1 MNKKLLFVVLVCGL
15 AILLSTFIA
24 AAQKSSRIDP
34 ANFVN
39 GIDNR
44 FFPLRPG
51 TTFYYVG
58 TKDGVPTTN
67 VTFVTHQ
74 TKRILGV
81 RTTVV
86 LDRAYDNG
94 ILAEDTLDWY
104 AQDAQGNVMY
114 FGEDTKELD
123 ANGNVISTEG
133 TWMAGVN
140 GAQPGIIMEAN
151 PAVHDRYQQEFAA
164 GVAEDMA
171 LVLSLDESAC
181 VIYGCFDN
189 LLLTKEWAHIDP
201 GTSEVKYYAEN
212 VGFVLG
218 NATRHGNEHTEL
230 VNITTPYR
238 T

>member
-1 MNKKLLFVVLVCGL
+1 MKKKHLLALAICGL
-15 AILLSTFIA
+15 VILLSTFITS
-24 AAQKSSRIDP
+24 AQKSSQIDP
-34 ANFVN
+34 ANFVSV
-39 GIDNR
+39 IDNR

-86 LDRAYDNG
+86 LDRAYENG
-94 ILAEDTLDWY
+94 ILAEDTIDWY
-104 AQDAQGNVMY
+104 AQDADGNVMY

-123 ANGNVISTEG
+123 PNGNVISTEG

-140 GAQPGIIMEAN
+140 GAVPGIIMEAN
-151 PAVHDRYQQEFAA
+151 PAVGDRYQQEFSP

-171 LVLSLDESAC
+171 RVLSLDTSAC

-189 LLLTKEWAHIDP
+189 LLLTKEWTHLDP
-201 GTSEVKYYAEN
+201 GVASVKYYAAN
-212 VGFVLG
+212 VGFILED
-218 NATRHGNEHTEL
+218 ATRGGSEHTEL
-230 VNITTPYR
+230 VSITTQ
-238 T
+238 

>member
-1 MNKKLLFVVLVCGL
+1 MEKKHLLALAICGL
-15 AILLSTFIA
+15 VILFSTFIA
-24 AAQKSSRIDP
+24 AAQKSSQIDP
-34 ANFVN
+34 ANFVSV
-39 GIDNR
+39 IDNR

-67 VTFVTHQ
+67 ITTVTHQ

-86 LDRAYDNG
+86 LDRAYENG
-94 ILAEDTLDWY
+94 ILDEDTIDWY
-104 AQDAQGNVMY
+104 AQDVDGNVMY

-123 ANGNVISTEG
+123 PNGNVISTEG

-140 GAQPGIIMEAN
+140 GAVPGIIMEAN
-151 PAVHDRYQQEFAA
+151 PAVGDRYQQEFSA

-171 LVLSLDESAC
+171 RVLSLDASAC

-189 LLLTKEWAHIDP
+189 LLVTKEWTHLDP
-201 GTSEVKYYAEN
+201 GVASVKYYAAN
-212 VGFVLG
+212 VGFILEDAIRG
-218 NATRHGNEHTEL
+218 GSEHTEL
-230 VNITTPYR
+230 VSITTQ
-238 T
+238 